1 MKPLTL
7 PAPAKL
13 NLTLD
18 ILGSRP
24 DGYHEMKMVMQ
35 SVSLADRVT
44 LEPQAGCGVLADSG
58 LGFLP
63 RDRKNLAVS
72 AALVFYEALGREPP
86 GLRITLEKHIPVCA
100 GTAGGSSDAAAVLRG
115 LNQLTGAGLSPRALA
130 ELGAK
135 VGSDVPYCVLGGTML
150 AEGRGEV
157 LTPLPSL
164 PPCTIVLCKPA
175 FSISTPVLFQA
186 WDRQKRHLRPD
197 TDGLIAA
204 LEAGDLPGI
213 ARRTYNVFEAVL
225 PANQRREID
234 RIKNALI
241 QAGALGAAMTGSG
254 PTVFGL
260 FDREAAARTAAE
272 QLSEQYSEVF
282 LTVPV
287 TGECRCGTY

>member
-1 MKPLTL
+1 MRSLTL
-7 PAPAKL
+7 SAPAKL

-24 DGYHEMKMVMQ
+24 DGYHDMRMVMQ

-44 LEPQAGCGVLADSG
+44 LEPEPSGVVQADTG

-72 AALVFYEALGREPP
+72 AALAFYEALGQQAP
-86 GLRITLEKHIPVCA
+86 GLRIALEKNIPVCA

-115 LNQLTGAGLSPRALA
+115 LNQLTGAGLSPEALA
-130 ELGAK
+130 EIGAR

-150 AEGRGEV
+150 AEGRGEI
-157 LTPLPSL
+157 LTPLPPL

-186 WDRQKRHLRPD
+186 WDRQKRRLRPD

-204 LEAGDLPGI
+204 LEAGDLTGI
-213 ARRTYNVFEAVL
+213 ARRVYNVFEAVL
-225 PANQRREID
+225 PSNQQREID

-241 QAGALGAAMTGSG
+241 QSGALGAAMTGSG
-254 PTVFGL
+254 PTVFGV
-260 FDREAAARTAAE
+260 FDREDLAAEAAA

-282 LTVPV
+282 VTVPV
-287 TGECRCGTY
+287 

>member
-1 MKPLTL
+1 MRSLTL

-18 ILGSRP
+18 ILGSRS
-24 DGYHEMKMVMQ
+24 DGYHEMRMVMQ

-44 LEPQAGCGVLADSG
+44 LELGPAGGVRADSG

-63 RDRKNLAVS
+63 KDRKNLAVS
-72 AALVFYEALGREPP
+72 AALAFYEALGQEPP
-86 GLRITLEKHIPVCA
+86 GLRITLEKKIPVCA

-115 LNQLTGAGLSPRALA
+115 LNELSGAGLSPETLA
-130 ELGAK
+130 EIGAR

-164 PPCTIVLCKPA
+164 PACSIVLCKPA

-186 WDRQKRHLRPD
+186 WDRQKRRLRPD
-197 TDGLIAA
+197 TDGLITA
-204 LEAGDLPGI
+204 LDAGDLPGI
-213 ARRTYNVFEAVL
+213 AQRVYNVFEAVL
-225 PANQRREID
+225 TANQRREID

-241 QAGALGAAMTGSG
+241 QSGALGAAMTGSG
-254 PTVFGL
+254 PTVFGI
-260 FDREAAARTAAE
+260 FDREDLAKAAAD
-272 QLSEQYSEVF
+272 QLAEQYSEVF

-287 TGECRCGTY
+287 

>member
-1 MKPLTL
+1 MRSLTL
-7 PAPAKL
+7 SAPAKL

-18 ILGSRP
+18 ILGSRS
-24 DGYHEMKMVMQ
+24 DGYHEMRMVMQ

-44 LEPQAGCGVLADSG
+44 LELDSAGGVRADSG

-63 RDRKNLAVS
+63 KDRKNLAVS
-72 AALVFYEALGREPP
+72 AALAFFEALGQEPP
-86 GLRITLEKHIPVCA
+86 GLRITLEKKIPVCA

-115 LNQLTGAGLSPRALA
+115 LNELSGAGLSPERLA
-130 ELGAK
+130 EIGAR

-157 LTPLPSL
+157 LTPLTSL
-164 PPCTIVLCKPA
+164 PACSIVLCKPA

-186 WDRQKRHLRPD
+186 WDRQKRRLRPD

-213 ARRTYNVFEAVL
+213 AQRVYNVFEAVL

-241 QAGALGAAMTGSG
+241 QSGALGAAMTGSG
-254 PTVFGL
+254 PTVFGI
-260 FDREAAARTAAE
+260 FDREDLAKAAAD
-272 QLSEQYSEVF
+272 QLAEQYSEVF

-287 TGECRCGTY
+287 